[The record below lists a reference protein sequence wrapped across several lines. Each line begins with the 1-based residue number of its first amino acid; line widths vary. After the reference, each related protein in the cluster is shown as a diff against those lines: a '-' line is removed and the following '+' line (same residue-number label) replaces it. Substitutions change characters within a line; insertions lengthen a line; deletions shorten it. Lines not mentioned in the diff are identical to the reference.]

1 MNISRTGLA
10 AAAIYLAGWAALTAA
25 DDARLPVLYSLYG
38 AYPFSL
44 FSLEWSSDLAAWLC
58 VSRRWQ
64 PEQCISAEQW
74 IMVALNAVYR
84 YAVGQRGKQP
94 RDIRRHALRRLRRE
108 FCQQRQHRR
117 AQIIGGFAH
126 GCS

>member
-25 DDARLPVLYSLYG
+25 ADARLPVLYSLYG

-58 VSRRWQ
+58 VSRHWQ

-74 IMVALNAVYR
+74 ILVALNAAYW
-84 YAVGQRGKQP
+84 YAVGPLVGWAFAR
-94 RDIRRHALRRLRRE
+94 IRRARDE
-108 FCQQRQHRR
+108 RR
-117 AQIIGGFAH
+117 AWED
-126 GCS
+126 